1 MFLAL
6 NIGSINEVDKA
17 FCIFCK
23 DDDPTSTYG
32 IIGEDNNIY
41 VSSELFRK
49 SLFSNIK
56 CNNHNVSFQ
65 CAQSY
70 EDHEIIR
77 ILVSSWK
84 LNIFD

>member
-23 DDDPTSTYG
+23 DDDPTTTYG

-41 VSSELFRK
+41 ISSELFRK
-49 SLFSNIK
+49 NMFANIK
-56 CNNHNVSFQ
+56 CNNQNVSFH
-65 CAQSY
+65 CAQAY
-70 EDHEIIR
+70 EGVEIIR
-77 ILVSSWK
+77 ILVSS
-84 LNIFD
+84 